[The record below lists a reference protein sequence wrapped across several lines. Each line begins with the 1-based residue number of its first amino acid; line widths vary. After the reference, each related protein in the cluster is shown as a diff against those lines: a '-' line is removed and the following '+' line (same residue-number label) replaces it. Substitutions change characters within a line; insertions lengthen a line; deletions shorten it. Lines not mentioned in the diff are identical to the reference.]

1 MVHKLIR
8 LNVERITDDEHIAK
22 VLIDEGFKLVEEK
35 QQSTDL
41 SDEYVGEDTTLV
53 NENQKVVLD
62 TLTMDELK
70 KIATEKGLQI
80 PSKIKKDELIKMI
93 EEVE

>member
-41 SDEYVGEDTTLV
+41 SNESGCEDTTLV
-53 NENQKVVLD
+53 NENQEVVLD

-70 KIATEKGLQI
+70 KIANEKGLQI